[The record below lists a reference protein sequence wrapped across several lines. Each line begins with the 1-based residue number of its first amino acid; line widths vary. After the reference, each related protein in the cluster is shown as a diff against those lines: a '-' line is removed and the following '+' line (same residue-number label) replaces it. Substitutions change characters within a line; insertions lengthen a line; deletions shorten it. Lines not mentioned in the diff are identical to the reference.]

1 MMMLLQPKQLSV
13 FGCSGSKGGFSLA
26 TVITVALKVTFTLK
40 QCERVKFASR
50 DIFSA

>member
-1 MMMLLQPKQLSV
+1 MPCSSETVQENFSSMMMLLQPKQLSV

-40 QCERVKFASR
+40 
-50 DIFSA
+50 